1 MLERTVVVL
10 DTNVVLS
17 AILFGGKPLEL
28 VNLWRQGRFESA
40 LSPELLAEILTKL
53 RTKFAVPDD
62 LLSEWRDLLES
73 GALHVLPD
81 YKADICRDP
90 KDNMLLDTA
99 AAAKAAYLI
108 TGDKDLL
115 ELREYHAAKIIT
127 VSEALTVLLNG

>member
-1 MLERTVVVL
+1 MPERTVVVF

-28 VNLWRQGRFESA
+28 VNLWRQSRFEAA

-62 LLSEWRDLLES
+62 LLNEWRDLFES
-73 GALHVLPD
+73 GTIHVLPD

-115 ELREYHAAKIIT
+115 ELGEHRGAKIIT
-127 VSEALTVLLNG
+127 VAEALIVLV